1 MMPHPS
7 PGSGLVANSPLNPH
21 VPSPGGLLS
30 NSSPGPASTN
40 LPGHSPVS
48 SFIQGGKHEEKRL
61 KEPLP
66 SKSFVNSSY

>member
-48 SFIQGGKHEEKRL
+48 SFIQAGMFHRRVFIL
-61 KEPLP
+61 ILN
-66 SKSFVNSSY
+66 VHL

>member
-30 NSSPGPASTN
+30 NSSPGPSSTN
-40 LPGHSPVS
+40 LLGHSPVG
-48 SFIQGGKHEEKRL
+48 SFMQTGMYL
-61 KEPLP
+61 KINL
-66 SKSFVNSSY
+66 KM